1 MPWARHALALVL
13 DRVAVTA
20 AEVGERFPLYAD
32 PESGRWTTTS
42 RGSWAGGF
50 WAGLRWLRA
59 LHSGDVRDQ
68 AEAAECTGR
77 LAGWLGVDTAAR
89 GLIFW
94 YGTALGAGPGGDPA
108 AVGLRDRA
116 ARVCLEDAFDAVLGI
131 VPWGAAFGGPRL
143 VARVDGAAG
152 MVPLLSTAGTAE
164 GRRAARSHLD
174 RHLALCLGA
183 EPLRP
188 AWEWTANGR
197 WVGCS
202 RPAPGWRR
210 GRAWLL
216 LALAD
221 AARYLEDRAYVQVA
235 REVLGR
241 DGGMTDEIVPLA
253 AQVTGHQSAL
263 FGDQLTSRG
272 PMDTS
277 AAAIEAVA
285 LLKLAAAVTASEAEG
300 LRGRATTILEHLV
313 TAHLTAPGAGRPPG
327 MLLHGCY
334 DLDQGIAVRHEL
346 VWGDFFLALGL
357 ALVTGLVDT
366 DDV

>member
-1 MPWARHALALVL
+1 MPWARDALALVL

-20 AEVGERFPLYAD
+20 AEVGKRFPLYAD

-42 RGSWAGGF
+42 RGSWTGGF
-50 WAGLRWLRA
+50 WAALRWLRA

-68 AEAAECTGR
+68 AGAAGCTGR
-77 LAGWLGVDTAAR
+77 LAGWLDADTAAR

-94 YGTALGAGPGGDPA
+94 YGTALGAGPGGDPGA
-108 AVGLRDRA
+108 ADLRDRA
-116 ARVCLEDAFDAVLGI
+116 ARVCLDAFDAVLGI

-143 VARVDGAAG
+143 VARVDGVAG
-152 MVPLLSTAGTAE
+152 MVPLLATAGTAE

-174 RHLALCLGA
+174 RHLALCFGT

-188 AWEWTANGR
+188 VWERTAAGR
-197 WVGCS
+197 WVDCP
-202 RPAPGWRR
+202 RPAPGWSR

-216 LALAD
+216 LAVAD
-221 AARYLEDRAYVQVA
+221 AAVCLADGSYAQVA

-241 DGGMTDEIVPLA
+241 NGGMAGGLVPFA
-253 AQVTGHQSAL
+253 KVVPHQL
-263 FGDQLTSRG
+263 PVFDDGLTSHG
-272 PMDTS
+272 PVDTS

-285 LLKLAAAVTASEAEG
+285 LLKLATTVGASEAEG
-300 LRGRATTILEHLV
+300 LRGRATTTLEHLV
-313 TAHLTAPGAGRPPG
+313 TTHLTPPGAGRPPG

-334 DLDQGIAVRHEL
+334 DLDQGVAVRHEL

-357 ALVTGLVDT
+357 ALVTGLVSA

>member
-1 MPWARHALALVL
+1 M
-13 DRVAVTA
+13 D
-20 AEVGERFPLYAD
+20 
-32 PESGRWTTTS
+32 
-42 RGSWAGGF
+42 
-50 WAGLRWLRA
+50 
-59 LHSGDVRDQ
+59 
-68 AEAAECTGR
+68 
-77 LAGWLGVDTAAR
+77 
-89 GLIFW
+89 
-94 YGTALGAGPGGDPA
+94 
-108 AVGLRDRA
+108 LRDRA

-152 MVPLLSTAGTAE
+152 MVPLLATAGTAE
-164 GRRAARSHLD
+164 GLRAARSHID

-188 AWEWTANGR
+188 AWEWTEAGR

-202 RPAPGWRR
+202 RPAPGWSR

-221 AARYLEDRAYVQVA
+221 AAVFLDDGSYAQVA
-235 REVLGR
+235 REMLGR
-241 DGGMTDEIVPLA
+241 DRGMTGDLVPSADMTPYQTHFSAGKLM
-253 AQVTGHQSAL
+253 HQ
-263 FGDQLTSRG
+263 G
-272 PMDTS
+272 PVDTS

-285 LLKLAAAVTASEAEG
+285 LLKLAATVTASEAEG
-300 LRGRATTILEHLV
+300 LRGRATTILRHLV

-357 ALVTGLVDT
+357 ALVTGLVDA